1 MTSLSQ
7 IPILRLGKP
16 YFSLERRTLA
26 DVRTG
31 EPVAE
36 MSQAIPGIVSRDLMR
51 AGERRRALDAVPIA
65 ELIKICHRAGELFGS
80 AELPLYPGADVRHG
94 PDDYLRHLTAT
105 TGMPLALGRAN
116 LDKIVHVMTGIEGVL
131 DGLTRGLDL
140 SVLDGG
146 WGEQHG
152 RKLSYQRL
160 TDDLGAILPNNSP
173 GVHNLWVPA
182 IPLKVP
188 LVLRPGS
195 SEPWTPYRI
204 AMAFLEAGAPPEA
217 FSLYPGAHSLV
228 PPILVGTGRSMFFGD
243 ASTVSAWR
251 GTGKVQVHGPGWSKV
266 IFGPD
271 LCRDADAGG
280 WRSHVQMLADS
291 VARNGGRSCIN
302 CSGVWTAGSGDDR
315 PARDVARALAE
326 ELAHLE
332 ARALDHP
339 DAGLAAFPD
348 PEVARAISDMIDSH
362 LETPGAVDVSRA
374 VRVARGQQPSRVA
387 EAGGCTFLLPTVIHC
402 DDARHPLAACEFIFP
417 FVAVVD
423 STAETVFDDIGE
435 TLIGTVVTADD
446 DFERRA
452 LACRHIDRLN
462 LGAVPT
468 YRISWDQP
476 HEGNLFDHL
485 YQQRAFQLAS

>member
-1 MTSLSQ
+1 MPNALPQ
-7 IPILRLGKP
+7 LPVLRLGKP
-16 YFSLERRTLA
+16 YFSLERRTLT

-31 EPVAE
+31 APVAE
-36 MSQAIPGIVSRDLMR
+36 MSQAIPGLVSRDLGR
-51 AGERRRALDAVPIA
+51 AAERRRILDAIPVA
-65 ELIKICHRAGELFGS
+65 QLIEICHRAGELFGTG
-80 AELPLYPGADVRHG
+80 ELPLFPGSDVRFG
-94 PDDYLRHLTAT
+94 PDDYLQHLTAT

-173 GVHNLWVPA
+173 GVHNLWIPA
-182 IPLKVP
+182 FPLKVP

-195 SEPWTPYRI
+195 SEPWSPYRI
-204 AMAFLEAGAPPEA
+204 VSAFLEAGAPPEA

-243 ASTVSAWR
+243 ASTVAGWR

-266 IFGPD
+266 ILGPD
-271 LCRDADAGG
+271 VASDN
-280 WRSHVQMLADS
+280 WRQHVPMLADS

-302 CSGVWTAGSGDDR
+302 CSGVWAASDGQTAS
-315 PARDVARALAE
+315 ARAIGEAMAR
-326 ELAHLE
+326 ELLSLE

-339 DAGLAAFPD
+339 EAGLAAFPD
-348 PEVARAISDMIDSH
+348 PEVARAISDLVDSH
-362 LETPGAVDVSRA
+362 LATPGAVDLSME
-374 VRVARGQQPSRVA
+374 ARIAAGKSPSRVA
-387 EAGGCTFLLPTVIHC
+387 EAGGCTFLLPTVIHAE
-402 DDARHPLAACEFIFP
+402 DPDHPLVACEFIFP
-417 FVAVVD
+417 FVTVVD
-423 STAETVFDDIGE
+423 CPTEVLFEQIGE
-435 TLIGTVVTADD
+435 TLIGSVVSDD
-446 DFERRA
+446 EEFLRRA
-452 LACRHIDRLN
+452 LDCRHIDRLN
-462 LGAVPT
+462 LGAMAT